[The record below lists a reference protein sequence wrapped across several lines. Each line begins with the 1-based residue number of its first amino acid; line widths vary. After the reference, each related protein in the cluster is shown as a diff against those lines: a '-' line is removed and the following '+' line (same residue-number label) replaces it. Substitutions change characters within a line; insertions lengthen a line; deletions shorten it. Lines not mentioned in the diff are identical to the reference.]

1 MKKFE
6 DITNIIITLT
16 KEWEPK
22 LLVLTEE
29 VISQRRNSQNR
40 TIKQIVGHMVDS
52 ASNNTHRVVHLQYRE
67 LPLRFPN
74 YATYGNNDRW
84 IAIQNYQDENWKNLV
99 QHWKYS
105 NLHFAHVIQQIDWEK
120 LQNEWISDVG
130 EKLTLK
136 KMVESY
142 LPHLILHLGE
152 IEELIEAPPLPSPRR
167 RE

>member
-1 MKKFE
+1 MKPFE
-6 DITNIIITLT
+6 NIASEIIILVH
-16 KEWEPK
+16 EWELK
-22 LLVLTEE
+22 LMQLTEE
-29 VISQRRNSQNR
+29 IITRRRNSQNR

-52 ASNNTHRVVHLQYRE
+52 ASNNIHRVVHLQYRE

-84 IAIQNYQDENWKNLV
+84 IAIQNYQDENWEILV

-105 NLHFAHVIQQIDWEK
+105 NLHLAHVIRNINPEMFR
-120 LQNEWISDVG
+120 NEWISDVG

-152 IEELIEAPPLPSPRR
+152 IEELIEAPLNLPKG
-167 RE
+167 EK